1 MFVKQSS
8 ICQKWEV
15 GSENE
20 SCDLVAISVND
31 VVPSGSF
38 VVDEELDGGHR
49 LDFAQLREQFLA
61 FWTGNCGHQGGGGW
75 LLQ

>member
-1 MFVKQSS
+1 MIDIDSQISISERSS
-8 ICQKWEV
+8 GWAT
-15 GSENE
+15 NY
-20 SCDLVAISVND
+20 LVAISVND

>member
-15 GSENE
+15 GCENE
-20 SCDLVAISVND
+20 CCHLVAISVND
-31 VVPSGSF
+31 VVPSGSL

-49 LDFAQLREQFLA
+49 LDFAQLREQFFA